1 MYNNI
6 PSDIPSNISGV
17 RTRRPNTSRNPRI
30 NQHLVQLQTRKLEVI
45 DNLVYE
51 YNRNIRDYHQNIH
64 DLINS
69 IQNIQ
74 INQPTNALPNTNSY
88 ANPVLPITPE
98 LFSYFFYPLNSP
110 SVNSPLV
117 NSPLVNSPLVNIP
130 MIKLI

>member
-1 MYNNI
+1 MNNNI
-6 PSDIPSNISGV
+6 PLPIPLNNSGV
-17 RTRRPNTSRNPRI
+17 RTSRPSTSRNPRI